1 VSDIDLAYDLLN
13 GSIDAGDWVKVRKQ
27 LEAERQARVEAEA
40 KERARRREHRGA
52 ILVGLAVVIVLLAL
66 IGGVIGG
73 IVYNAHDERNERIAR
88 LDACARGSDPV
99 DICLIRL
106 TGDPDR

>member
-13 GSIDAGDWVKVRKQ
+13 GSTDAGDWVKVRKQ

-99 DICLIRL
+99 DICLMRL